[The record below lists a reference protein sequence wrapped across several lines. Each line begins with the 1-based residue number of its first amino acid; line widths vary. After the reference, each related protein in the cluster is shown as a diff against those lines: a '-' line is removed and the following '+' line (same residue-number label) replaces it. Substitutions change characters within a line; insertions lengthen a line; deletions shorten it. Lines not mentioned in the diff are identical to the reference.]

1 VIAEYQRDRDAH
13 PTAHLMIR
21 NTEICGW
28 DARQIAG
35 DSGLD
40 IATFDVTDGEF
51 EEIAARCF
59 DWPADKWSLP
69 PPEKHRGDRGVTSN
83 SLVLT
88 SCGPDELEVQVR
100 RPDLRPI
107 CR

>member
-1 VIAEYQRDRDAH
+1 MIAEYQRDRDAH

-40 IATFDVTDGEF
+40 IATFAVTDGEF
-51 EEIAARCF
+51 AEIAARCF
-59 DWPADKWSLP
+59 DWPADKCRRKSSVVIVVWSSP
-69 PPEKHRGDRGVTSN
+69 GMPASIDASSTGMRSSSGKPRIAW
-83 SLVLT
+83 
-88 SCGPDELEVQVR
+88 C
-100 RPDLRPI
+100 
-107 CR
+107 